1 MELKRTISESLKLP
15 KEVTLNLPFI
25 TLLGKE
31 QLTIEN
37 HKGILIYTTDNI
49 NISTKIGTLVVE
61 GKSLNLKQL
70 TTDALVIIGEVSSIK
85 INM

>member
-49 NISTKIGTLVVE
+49 NVSTKIGTLVVE